1 MEGILF
7 LIFGGIAIISSIV
20 MICHKNTVSSALFLV
35 LTFFCLSVLFLLLNA
50 PFIAALQIIIY
61 AGAIMVMFIFV
72 IMLIP
77 LKKPE
82 ALLKKGFH
90 RTISLVLA
98 ILLITELGIIGIMG
112 FGDSSKLQGIAAGKP
127 IHDISNLG
135 ETLFTSYLL
144 PFELISVLLLVA
156 IIGAIALTKR
166 RL

>member
-20 MICHKNTVSSALFLV
+20 MICHKSPVSSALFLV
-35 LTFFCLSVLFLLLNA
+35 VTFFCLSVLFLLLNA

-112 FGDSSKLQGIAAGKP
+112 FRDSSKLQVIAAGKP